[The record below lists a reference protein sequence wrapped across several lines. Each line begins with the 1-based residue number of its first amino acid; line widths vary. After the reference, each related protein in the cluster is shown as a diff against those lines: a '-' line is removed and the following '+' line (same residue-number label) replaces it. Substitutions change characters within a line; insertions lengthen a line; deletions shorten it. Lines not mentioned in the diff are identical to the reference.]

1 MGAKA
6 WSEMSRAARTK
17 AKKKLAQQMREKPT
31 PYESAL
37 LEIARETEASG
48 FWESQLIVKGY
59 ILDAASKHLKIDLEA
74 DGGYHD
80 TEAQK
85 AKDATRDR
93 VLNEAGWEVLRFSN
107 EEIAMYPER
116 VAVEIQNMVARVKAR
131 RPRSAKRGNR
141 KRTILAEA
149 LHAVVARGCPECASI
164 AADAL
169 RECGYGGE
177 S

>member
-31 PYESAL
+31 PSEARLLKIAQYAAPDAL
-37 LEIARETEASG
+37 
-48 FWESQLIVKGY
+48 WESQLIVKGY
-59 ILDAASKHLKIDLEA
+59 ILDVASKRLKIDLEA

-80 TEAQK
+80 TDVQQ
-85 AKDATRDR
+85 AKDSMRDR
-93 VLNEAGWEVLRFSN
+93 VLNEAGWEVLRFKNDFVDNAST
-107 EEIAMYPER
+107 
-116 VAVEIQNMVARVKAR
+116 AVGWDIRGMVARVKAR
-131 RPRSAKRGNR
+131 RPHSAKRGNR

-169 RECGYGGE
+169 RDCGYGGE